1 MKPLKLEM
9 TAFGPYHDSEQ
20 IDFKELGERH
30 LFLITGP
37 TGAGKTTIF
46 DAISFALYG
55 KTSGEYRPDTSVRC
69 QNASPE
75 LQTEVLFEFD
85 LRGKNMRVERK
96 PRQLKKKVRG
106 EGFTEQKPEAT
117 LYIEGKEEPIV
128 GVDNVNNEIESLI
141 GIDVK
146 QFKQIMM
153 IPQGEFRKLLM
164 ANSEERTKILKS
176 IFETSLFST
185 LQHKFEDEKK
195 KTTNQIASA
204 LEMRDREI
212 EKIEISH
219 EVEQLH
225 ETDESLS
232 MLVQSEDKNVES
244 ILMLLENYMVCENE
258 LKRSYEKAQK
268 ETKEAIELTLIEKT
282 KAEAHNK
289 EIVDFKQVERKL
301 QSLEA
306 ERIHIVSKQQKVT
319 SVEKA
324 LTIMPLEQQY
334 NERVEEVQEKEV
346 VLRTLTSDMD
356 QVSVN
361 LKLAEQSLEQFNG
374 LEVEQKIDSLQ
385 KESIHLSGYVKNIE
399 SVETLDALTVALE
412 LKAREVTHNKKTQS
426 SKLEH
431 IKSKIDAIEK
441 QLSEAADVNESL
453 LKNATDRARLTEQVK
468 QLEKYN
474 ELDALRKKQQ
484 VSKETA
490 EQQLAAYEK
499 TVADEQ
505 HTFLGIKRR
514 YHLSQAALLAKELN
528 DGDPCPVCGSI
539 EHVHLAIFSEDHVS
553 EDTLQQ
559 AEAKLRHLEKTR
571 NEQLLVVQTMKER
584 YSRTCA
590 DRDELLMEV
599 SDWLTEADEIKDS
612 LINENEKKE
621 RLNNQLKDI
630 ESAKMEELVIK
641 ESLKKEEG
649 LLEQLE
655 AELREIEAK
664 IAEQQ
669 TSIEIL
675 IQDIPETLRTSAKL
689 KAEIESVNQQKDRLI
704 KERNNALDTHKQLRE
719 RSIQLETS
727 IKESNKSLQA
737 VMSVRDEH
745 QLKFNEALQDSEF
758 DAFENYKNAL
768 EKKDDLRKLK
778 EQVKDYEQS
787 LHTTQQLYD
796 GLQEKI
802 QNSELADID
811 VYTTKL
817 NTLKEKEEDMS
828 ALFTVAERRIE
839 HNQRQKLLIEKLT
852 ADMKEDEAHYKV
864 IGHVSDVMSGKNPKK
879 ITFERYIL
887 ATYLKDILVVAN
899 HRLRRM
905 TGNRYTLK
913 LSDVLM
919 DRRSS
924 GGLDLEV
931 MDSFTGVP
939 RSVRTLSG
947 GESFKAS
954 LAMALGLADVVQR
967 FSGGIQLDTVFI
979 DEGFGTLDQE
989 SLDSAINCLIELQDA
1004 GRLVGIISHVQE
1016 LKERI
1021 GTQLLIE
1028 TDDLG
1033 SRTRFQIT

>member
-9 TAFGPYHDSEQ
+9 TAFGPYHESEK
-20 IDFKELGERH
+20 IDFTELGQRH

-55 KTSGEYRPDTSVRC
+55 KTSGEYRPDSSVRC
-69 QNASPE
+69 QNATPD
-75 LQTEVLFEFD
+75 LQTEVRFEFD

-96 PRQLKKKVRG
+96 PKQLKKKVRG
-106 EGFTEQKPEAT
+106 EGFTEQKPDAT
-117 LYIEGKEEPIV
+117 LYIEGREEPIV
-128 GVDNVNNEIESLI
+128 GVDNVNNEIETLI
-141 GIDVK
+141 GLDVK

-195 KTTNQIASA
+195 KTTHQIASA

-212 EKIEISH
+212 EKLEISH
-219 EVEQLH
+219 ELDQMQ

-232 MLVQSEDKNVES
+232 TLIKSENKNVEG
-244 ILMLLENYMVCENE
+244 ILKQLESYMVSENE
-258 LKRSYEKAQK
+258 LKRTYENAQK
-268 ETKEAIELTLIEKT
+268 ESKEAIEQILIEKT

-289 EIVDFKQVERKL
+289 EIADFRQVESKL
-301 QSLEA
+301 KSLEA
-306 ERIHIVSKQQKVT
+306 EKTQVVSKRQKVT
-319 SVEKA
+319 SIENA
-324 LTIMPLEQQY
+324 LTIMPIEQQY
-334 NERVEEVQEKEV
+334 NERVKEVEEKEAI
-346 VLRTLTSDMD
+346 LATLASDMVKVTD
-356 QVSVN
+356 D
-361 LKLAEQSLEQFNG
+361 LILAERSLKQYNAPEI
-374 LEVEQKIDSLQ
+374 EQKIESLQ

-399 SVETLDALTVALE
+399 EAETLNAQKVAFE
-412 LKAREVTHNKKTQS
+412 LKVREITQSKTTQS
-426 SKLEH
+426 SKLDRLKH
-431 IKSKIDAIEK
+431 KIEAIEMR
-441 QLSEAADVNESL
+441 LSKATEVNESL
-453 LKNATDRARLTEQVK
+453 LKNAADIATLTEQIK
-468 QLEKYN
+468 LLTQYN

-490 EQQLAAYEK
+490 EKQLAIHDE

-505 HTFLGIKRR
+505 QTFLGIKRR

-539 EHVHLAIFSEDHVS
+539 EHVHLAVFSEEHVS

-559 AEAKLRHLEKTR
+559 AEAKLQRIEKLR
-571 NEQLLVVQTMKER
+571 NEQLMVVQTMKER
-584 YSRTCA
+584 YSRTC
-590 DRDELLMEV
+590 DDYDTLLKEV
-599 SDWLTEADEIKDS
+599 SDWLSEADQIKEALTS
-612 LINENEKKE
+612 EREKKE
-621 RLNNQLKDI
+621 RLSNQLKDI
-630 ESAKMEELVIK
+630 ESAKAEELVIK
-641 ESLKKEEG
+641 ETFKKEEG

-655 AELREIEAK
+655 TELRESDAK
-664 IAEQQ
+664 MSEQG
-669 TSIEIL
+669 TRVEIL
-675 IQDIPETLRTSAKL
+675 IKDIPESLRSSTKL
-689 KAEIESVNQQKDRLI
+689 KMEIEAVTQQKARMI
-704 KERNNALDTHKQLRE
+704 QERNSALDNHKKLRE
-719 RSIQLETS
+719 TSIQLETS
-727 IKESNKSLQA
+727 IQESDKSLKA
-737 VMSVRDEH
+737 VMTVRDEY
-745 QLKFNEALQDSEF
+745 QLKLKEALQNSEF
-758 DAFENYKNAL
+758 ESFERYRYALDEKNVL
-768 EKKDDLRKLK
+768 STLK
-778 EQVKDYEQS
+778 EQVKDFDQS

-796 GLQEKI
+796 GLHEKI
-802 QNSELADID
+802 QKSELVDIEFF
-811 VYTTKL
+811 TTELK
-817 NTLKEKEEDMS
+817 TLREKEEEMS
-828 ALFTVAERRIE
+828 ALLTAAERRLE
-839 HNQRQKLLIEKLT
+839 HNQRQKMLIEKLT
-852 ADMKEDEAHYKV
+852 TDMKEDEAHYKV
-864 IGHVSDVMSGKNPKK
+864 LGHVSDVMSGKNPKK

-913 LSDVLM
+913 LADVLM